1 MNKSISTPIKIAAF
15 FFLVGGLLN
24 LVIAITNSTVSS
36 TYVDP
41 KSLLGIVNQVIQIIT
56 IVSAVLSFL
65 VGWFLIKAKRWSYI
79 LGIVLV
85 SLSLHMKAFPLTE
98 AGTIGT
104 TRWYGFALSAAIL
117 ILLIVGRKD
126 FKKA

>member
-24 LVIAITNSTVSS
+24 LVVAVTNLTVSRTS
-36 TYVDP
+36 ADP
-41 KSLLGIVNQVIQIIT
+41 ESLRGVVNQLTQIVT

-79 LGIVLV
+79 LGLVLV
-85 SLSLHMKAFPLTE
+85 ILALAIHVLALSQV
-98 AGTIGT
+98 GT
-104 TRWYGFALSAAIL
+104 TRWYGFGLSAAIL

>member
-1 MNKSISTPIKIAAF
+1 MNNTSSTPIKIAAF

-24 LVIAITNSTVSS
+24 LVFAVTNITASNTST
-36 TYVDP
+36 DP
-41 KSLLGIVNQVIQIIT
+41 ESLRGVVNQLTQVIS
-56 IVSAVLSFL
+56 IVSALLSFL

-79 LGIVLV
+79 LGLILV
-85 SLSLHMKAFPLTE
+85 ILPLIMHGW
-98 AGTIGT
+98 AIAQIGT
-104 TRWYGFALSAAIL
+104 TKWYGFALSAAIL